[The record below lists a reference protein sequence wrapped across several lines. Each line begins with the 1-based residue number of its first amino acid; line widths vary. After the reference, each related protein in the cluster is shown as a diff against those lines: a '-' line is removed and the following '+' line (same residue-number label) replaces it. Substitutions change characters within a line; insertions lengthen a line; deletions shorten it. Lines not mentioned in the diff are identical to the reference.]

1 VELQKALGI
10 LEGILFTSGNPVNID
25 EIANTLNMTSEQVL
39 ECVKQLRIEYNK
51 PCHGL
56 MITKVG
62 KSVRLTTKPEIF
74 PYIEKIFKPKI
85 KSQLSKAAL
94 ETLAIIMFK
103 QPITKSEIE
112 AIRGVNVDRALN
124 TLLEKNL
131 ICEKGRLSVPG
142 RPILY
147 ATTEQCMDYF
157 GLESID
163 DISVDKMN

>member
-1 VELQKALGI
+1 MELQKAIGI
-10 LEGILFTSGNPVNID
+10 VEGILFTSGNPVNID
-25 EIANTLNMTSEQVL
+25 DIANTLNITSEQVF
-39 ECVKQLRIEYNK
+39 ECVKKLEMEYSK
-51 PCHGL
+51 PSHGI
-56 MITKVG
+56 MISKVG
-62 KSVRLTTKPEIF
+62 KSIRLTTKPEIF

-85 KSQLSKAAL
+85 RSQLSKAAL

-112 AIRGVNVDRALN
+112 SIRGVNVERALN

-131 ICEKGRLSVPG
+131 ICETGRLSVPG

-147 ATTEQCMDYF
+147 ATTEECLDYF

-163 DISVDKMN
+163 DISIE